1 MASIPCALIVLLICL
16 SQDHMGV
23 QGKTPT
29 VFSSEGGN
37 ATLPCRKVVPPDC
50 SSTEWIY
57 TGSKAIGEVFTNGKI
72 SYTAVTHRAKGLSL
86 GSDCSLH
93 ITDVTTE
100 DVGLYTCNQEQVY
113 LSVLQVSAS
122 PSETE
127 METNSNVTLNCVLHT
142 PDNWDGIDKTKG
154 VSMSW
159 ADETK
164 KDLKIIENCET
175 KTPPPCSITRTEE
188 LRGPNS
194 VYTHTC
200 QLTAGGQ
207 VQTSVSHTIKVKG

>member
-1 MASIPCALIVLLICL
+1 MCPSSIQKEEGADLHYAAFQHRKPTQAGPSAKQSEDTVTYSTIMQL
-16 SQDHMGV
+16 SGGQDQNSRRPAGR
-23 QGKTPT
+23 PADP
-29 VFSSEGGN
+29 N
-37 ATLPCRKVVPPDC
+37 AGKVVPPDC

-154 VSMSW
+154 VTLERVLGLTTSGNSGLTC
-159 ADETK
+159 D
-164 KDLKIIENCET
+164 
-175 KTPPPCSITRTEE
+175 
-188 LRGPNS
+188 PNTGL
-194 VYTHTC
+194 VAYP
-200 QLTAGGQ
+200 AG
-207 VQTSVSHTIKVKG
+207 